1 MNGTLLGPGEGESL
15 PMGPTTVTIKANS
28 EMTGGTFFLSETSLA
43 AHMPGPP
50 PHTHDTITDM
60 FYVLEGTL
68 TVLLGDAEHAAGPGT
83 FVCAPPGVVHTF
95 RNDSDRP
102 VRFLNAN
109 TPGGF
114 EAYMRDLAANAAG
127 GPMTSEQI
135 GAIAARYDVTPV
147 MR

>member
-1 MNGTLLGPGEGESL
+1 
-15 PMGPTTVTIKANS
+15 MGPNNITIKANS

-43 AHMPGPP
+43 ARSPGPP

-60 FYVLEGTL
+60 FYVLEG
-68 TVLLGDAEHAAGPGT
+68 DAHRVAGRRRARGW
-83 FVCAPPGVVHTF
+83 F
-95 RNDSDRP
+95 RDIRLRASGRGSHLPHELPDLP

-114 EAYMRDLAANAAG
+114 ESYMRELSASAAD

-135 GAIAARYDVTPV
+135 GAIAARYDFTAVV
-147 MR
+147 R

>member
-1 MNGTLLGPGEGESL
+1 
-15 PMGPTTVTIKANS
+15 
-28 EMTGGTFFLSETSLA
+28 MTGGTFFLSETSLA
-43 AHMPGPP
+43 ARSPGPP

-68 TVLLGDAEHAAGPGT
+68 TVVLGDEEHTAGPGT

-95 RNDSDRP
+95 RNDSDLP

-114 EAYMRDLAANAAG
+114 ESYMRELSASAAD

-135 GAIAARYDVTPV
+135 GAIAARYDFTAVV
-147 MR
+147 R

>member
-1 MNGTLLGPGEGESL
+1 MNGKLFGPGEGEVL
-15 PMGPTTVTIKANS
+15 AMGPNTITIKANS
-28 EMTGGTFFLSETSLA
+28 EMTGGTFFLSETSIA
-43 AHMPGPP
+43 ARAPGPP

-68 TVLLGDAEHAAGPGT
+68 TVLLGDEEHAAGPGA

-95 RNDSDRP
+95 RNDSDQP

-114 EAYMRDLAANAAG
+114 ELYMRELSANAAD

-135 GAIAARYDVTPV
+135 GAIAARYDFTPV
-147 MR
+147 AG